1 MIDIDTSDFDEFAGD
16 VAAAVAEIGAGI
28 PKVLSKGALNVK
40 NDWRDALRASTSFK
54 GIAHSVSYDT
64 RTGQGW
70 SEAEIGP
77 DNSRY
82 PAGNLANIAHFGNS
96 DGGGGTVADPQTF
109 LDAEEPRL
117 TKALEDLIDKALS

>member
-1 MIDIDTSDFDEFAGD
+1 MIDIDTSGFDDFAGD
-16 VAAAVAEIGAGI
+16 IRAAEAEIGAGI

-40 NDWRDALRASTSFK
+40 NDWRDALKASTSFK

-70 SEAEIGP
+70 TEAEIGP
-77 DNSRY
+77 DNARY
-82 PAGNLANIAHFGNS
+82 PAGNLANIAHFG
-96 DGGGGTVADPQTF
+96 GARGGGTVADPQKF

-117 TKALEDLIDKALS
+117 TKALDDLIAQALG